1 MNEASDDFLAEAAGR
16 WPPPPGGRAL
26 AATLAL
32 VGATGLAA
40 KVAMTMLPA
49 HVFAPEILPLIF
61 LVAVL
66 ISAVLLGFWCGL
78 IAAITGFAALN
89 FLFTEP
95 LYTFHIARFADLVA
109 LVEFLLVAAFSGFLA
124 GRLHDRVLAAQ
135 ARAEA
140 LAVLGD
146 LSAALAEAET
156 VDQALKAALPPLTR
170 LCKGQAIVVTPF
182 GTIPEGLTLDP
193 ATQAACERALR
204 SQQPQPA
211 AAPGW
216 EGSTLSFLP
225 LAEGVVLGH
234 VPLANRE
241 APMREAAI
249 AAMARQL
256 RLALQRLDFAGRARE
271 ERLRAEVEATRAAVL
286 ASLGHDLRTPLATIL
301 GAASSL
307 RELDLSAAARDDLL
321 TAIEEEAARLNVYV
335 SNLLQLSRLELAAPP
350 RRVWVDLGDLV
361 TSAAT
366 RLRRAVKG
374 ADLRLNLGALPMIQS
389 EGGLIEQ
396 AVFNLMD
403 NALSHGHGPVT
414 LSSHETATALT
425 LTIADQGPGLSP
437 ALRDWLHGPD
447 LRPPPGQSGLGL
459 AVAKGIAR
467 HLGGSLAATDNA
479 LTLSLPK

>member
-1 MNEASDDFLAEAAGR
+1 MNEASESFLAETAGR
-16 WPPPPGGRAL
+16 WPPAPGGLAL

-32 VGATGLAA
+32 VVGTGLAA
-40 KVAMTMLPA
+40 RAAVTVLPP

-66 ISAVLLGFWCGL
+66 ISAAVMGFWCGL

-89 FLFTEP
+89 YLFTEP
-95 LYTFHIARFADLVA
+95 LYTFHIAHFADLVA
-109 LVEFLLVAAFSGFLA
+109 LMEFLLVAAFSGFLA
-124 GRLHDRVLAAQ
+124 GRLHDRALAAQ
-135 ARAEA
+135 SRAEA

-146 LSAALAEAET
+146 LSAGLAEAET
-156 VDQALKAALPPLTR
+156 VDQALKAALPPLSR
-170 LCKGQAIVVTPF
+170 LGQGLAIVVTSA
-182 GTIPEGLTLDP
+182 GTIPEGVALDP
-193 ATQAACERALR
+193 ATLAACDRALR

-216 EGSTLSFLP
+216 EGSRLTFLP

-234 VPLANRE
+234 ALFAIRD

-256 RLALQRLDFAGRARE
+256 RLALQRLDFASRARD
-271 ERLRAEVEATRAAVL
+271 ERLRAEAEATRAAVL

-307 RELDLSAAARDDLL
+307 KELDLSPAARDDLL
-321 TAIEEEAARLNVYV
+321 TAIEEEAARLNVHV

-350 RRVWVDLGDLV
+350 RQAWVDLGDLV
-361 TSAAT
+361 ASAAT

-374 ADLRLNLGALPMIQS
+374 ADLRLNLCALPMIQS

-396 AVFNLMD
+396 AIFNLMD
-403 NALSHGHGPVT
+403 NALAHGRGQVT
-414 LSSHETATALT
+414 VTSHETATALT
-425 LTIADQGPGLSP
+425 LTIADQGQGLP
-437 ALRDWLHGPD
+437 QILLAWLHSPD
-447 LRPPPGQSGLGL
+447 LRPAPGQSGLGL

-467 HLGGSLAATDNA
+467 HLGGTLVAADNA